1 MFNFSGSEIVFLLIL
16 GLVVLGPEKLPVVLR
31 KAGRLY
37 GEFKRVT
44 SDAQSDFRQAFAE
57 PIKDFQQAANEY
69 KSVFT
74 DAADEVSG
82 SLSET
87 VSTDGPIFIP
97 YEVTDEGS
105 VAISDDPPADE
116 SPAGSTE
123 PTETAEA
130 EANPVEEDH

>member
-1 MFNFSGSEIVFLLIL
+1 MFNFSGSEIVFLLVL

-82 SLSET
+82 SLTET
-87 VSTDGPIFIP
+87 VSSDSPIFIP

-105 VAISDDPPADE
+105 AAISDEPPATEQPGAVVE
-116 SPAGSTE
+116 SPPITQADT
-123 PTETAEA
+123 
-130 EANPVEEDH
+130 VEEDH

>member
-105 VAISDDPPADE
+105 AAISDDPLAEEP
-116 SPAGSTE
+116 PAGSTE
-123 PTETAEA
+123 PTKTAEA
-130 EANPVEEDH
+130 EANQVEEDH

>member
-57 PIKDFQQAANEY
+57 PIKDFQQAANDY

-82 SLSET
+82 SLNDT
-87 VSTDGPIFIP
+87 VSSDGPIFIP

-105 VAISDDPPADE
+105 AALSDEAPADDL
-116 SPAGSTE
+116 P
-123 PTETAEA
+123 
-130 EANPVEEDH
+130 EANAEVTPVTQVDVVEEDH

>member
-105 VAISDDPPADE
+105 AAISDDSLAEEPPT
-116 SPAGSTE
+116 GSTE

-130 EANPVEEDH
+130 EANHVEEDH